1 MRIQVDASF
10 ETKED
15 KERFATIMEYGNFK
29 VRTDGLD
36 VHCVFDGYVPD
47 CLLRQLPLAVK
58 HEYEARNKAVLR
70 RCLEVS
76 GVLE

>member
-10 ETKED
+10 KTKED
-15 KERFATIMEYGNFK
+15 KERFATIMEHGSFK

-47 CLLRQLPLAVK
+47 CLLRQLPLAAK
-58 HEYEARNKAVLR
+58 QEYQARNNEVIR
-70 RCLEVS
+70 RCLEAS